1 MIRKFRAS
9 PICRVAR
16 RRDELKEETGT
27 YRDFFVLVSQVMVV
41 PWIRHGWWR
50 SCCCCCWEGAGR
62 FAVTSMARGAY
73 AAQLPSRL
81 ACRRT
86 SPHIFSP
93 NAEGSF
99 GSFLTTN
106 PISTGAVRKRQ
117 FFFFFFQPGPV
128 SLHTLCRRR
137 RPLVISLR
145 KKNNKKKN
153 TVEITLAL
161 FKFPAKQPFRM
172 AKCGRV
178 VCVCCCCRGAHAAAE
193 APRTLACLAPCH

>member
-50 SCCCCCWEGAGR
+50 SCCCCCCCCWEGAGR

-128 SLHTLCRRR
+128 SLHTLSRR

-145 KKNNKKKN
+145 KKSLKKKHCGKQHWHFSN
-153 TVEITLAL
+153 
-161 FKFPAKQPFRM
+161 FPPNNPFEWQN
-172 AKCGRV
+172 AGASC
-178 VCVCCCCRGAHAAAE
+178 VCVVVVE
-193 APRTLACLAPCH
+193 ELTPLPRLLEH